1 MDSIAS
7 YSLHIESSYLSDC
20 IYMHVFFNE
29 YINTYNQD
37 VVFTF
42 TRVSE
47 TYITYSTMYMQSLN
61 VMKKIVIN
69 IVIQMHI
76 VSIGYRTI
84 TAHAEWSD

>member
-1 MDSIAS
+1 MPYADKRVVGQFI
-7 YSLHIESSYLSDC
+7 
-20 IYMHVFFNE
+20 FNE

-37 VVFTF
+37 VMFTF

-47 TYITYSTMYMQSLN
+47 TYITYSTIYMQSLN
-61 VMKKIVIN
+61 VMKKIAID

-84 TAHAEWSD
+84 TTHAE